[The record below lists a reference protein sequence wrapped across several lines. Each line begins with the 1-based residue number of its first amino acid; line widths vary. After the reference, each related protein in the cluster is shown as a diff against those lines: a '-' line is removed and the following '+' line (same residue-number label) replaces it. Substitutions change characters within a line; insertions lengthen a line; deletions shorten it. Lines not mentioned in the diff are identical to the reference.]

1 MSTMAR
7 IRTLLGGSM
16 LAAACAAGPAVADE
30 DVTDQQ
36 WNEFHD
42 VLMQAMGAEQ
52 LGDVVAQPY
61 AQAWQQMQP
70 PSQGDMTEAQKA
82 EKEQL
87 ESGTLVYLVEI
98 PESERVPGGPT
109 HRTVTTPAPMGG
121 TDDMVMSLAGPD
133 GMGSQIQ
140 TALTG
145 GDLAPGNMLSGGMP
159 DSSFQNSNIG
169 GMLVDGLSG
178 LQQ

>member
-1 MSTMAR
+1 
-7 IRTLLGGSM
+7 
-16 LAAACAAGPAVADE
+16 
-30 DVTDQQ
+30 
-36 WNEFHD
+36 
-42 VLMQAMGAEQ
+42 
-52 LGDVVAQPY
+52 
-61 AQAWQQMQP
+61 
-70 PSQGDMTEAQKA
+70 MTEAQKA